1 MNKPAELDL
10 SVTAELRAL
19 LGERLTVSSGIRDQ
33 HGKDES
39 ALPYAPPQAVVFPD
53 STIEVSEIARICS
66 RHRVP
71 MIPYGVGT
79 SLEGHILAIHG
90 GVTIDMGRMN
100 RILAIHASDL
110 DAVVQ
115 AGVTRKTLND
125 AIRHEGLFFPID
137 PGADATLGGMAST
150 RASGTNAVRYGTMRE
165 NVLALTVVL
174 ADGEIIRTAGRSRKS
189 AAGYDLTRLLV
200 GSEGTLGII
209 TEVTVRLQAVP
220 EAMSSAVCS
229 FPSIESAVNTVIETI
244 QAGIPIAR
252 SELLCD
258 LTIRAINN
266 YSKTSYPEQ
275 PHLFLEFHGS
285 PEGVREQAN
294 AVQEIS
300 RSNGGSSF
308 EWTTLAEDRN
318 RMWQARHDAYFA
330 CLQLYPGCRAIT
342 ADVCVPISRLAQ
354 CIVETQADVAGR
366 SIPTPI
372 LGHVGDGN
380 FHCVLLVQPGDQEE
394 IMEAQKINKRLVK
407 RALAM
412 EGTCTGEH
420 GIGIGKQGHLREEL
434 GNAVDIMKRLK
445 IALDPHSLMNPGK
458 IING

>member
-1 MNKPAELDL
+1 MNTIAELEATV
-10 SVTAELRAL
+10 SAELRAL
-19 LGERLTVSSGIRDQ
+19 LGDRFVTSRGIRDE
-33 HGKDES
+33 HGRDES
-39 ALPYAPPQAVVFPD
+39 SLPHASPQAVAYPE
-53 STIEVSEIARICS
+53 STEEVRDIATICS

-79 SLEGHILAIHG
+79 SLEGHVLAIHG

-100 RILAIHASDL
+100 KIIAIHQDDQ

-125 AIRHEGLFFPID
+125 AIRHAGLFFPID

-174 ADGEIIRTAGRSRKS
+174 ADGRMIRTAGRSRKS
-189 AAGYDLTRLLV
+189 SAGYDLTRLFV

-220 EAMSSAVCS
+220 EAMSSAVCA
-229 FPSIESAVNTVIETI
+229 FPSIESAVNTVIQTI

-258 LTIRAINN
+258 LTIKALNQF
-266 YSKTSYPEQ
+266 SKTSYPEQ

-285 PEGVREQAN
+285 KAGVEEQAQV
-294 AVQEIS
+294 VQEIAN
-300 RSNGGSSF
+300 SNGGSTF
-308 EWTTLAEDRN
+308 EWTSQAEDRN

-330 CLQLYPGCRAIT
+330 CLQLYPGSRAIT
-342 ADVCVPISRLAQ
+342 ADVCVPISRLAE
-354 CIVETQADVAGR
+354 CIVETQADVANR
-366 SIPTPI
+366 PVPTPI

-380 FHCVLLVQPGDQEE
+380 FHCVLLVRPENPDE
-394 IMEAQKINKRLVK
+394 IFEAQRINKRLVK

-420 GIGIGKQGHLREEL
+420 GVGIGKQAYLREEL
-434 GNAVDIMKRLK
+434 GNAVDAMLSLK
-445 IALDPHSLMNPGK
+445 AALDPHSLMNPGK
-458 IING
+458 IIYG